1 MTFMEDIA
9 LCIIEDSINEENI
22 NKIIQLISNGTNCM
36 FDLIESLSGQ
46 LTSTLAEER
55 KKGINIL
62 RLVFKGLI
70 LKDKDTLSNDCI
82 KLLSCFVVNYLL
94 DWACIDDV
102 LDILTCI
109 VKTKSEVLRCT
120 HLNILEDD
128 KLFEEYS
135 FNPIVSINTGIKG
148 KVMNDGNSIKLCTK
162 ICTFHKFSNQYG
174 IDNVDKQEDLYK
186 MTLLFYIFTQI
197 IYIVPTRQLVYT
209 SRISVL
215 NILIIL
221 FENEEYITNIRRM
234 GPAAI
239 PAIIQHVQGE
249 KDPRVLILSFRLIKN
264 LLLKFEDIIKIYD
277 NIEVNKDKYV
287 LLDNYSKHD
296 YYKGLIP
303 EIIFDNKNLEDCEHL
318 EVNKIENN
326 SSLDLIYEENFD
338 IKNNNSSNILST
350 LISDVLLSY
359 FPLNFHPPANDIHK
373 ISPETL
379 KRLLFEAIT
388 STNLLQD
395 AIIKAIIELMDTQNL
410 VEDNIDINKFDVN
423 LIYEEFCFDNNYE
436 LENKKDSKLS
446 PVILGIEDEEVL
458 QDIKDILT
466 LYGINLIPN
475 IITKYINELFLF
487 IQQLLKRTIICNN
500 NICSLLFYII
510 GTLFKYQS
518 LDKDGDFILRNGIHK
533 YIILD
538 MINKLQNL
546 DNSTELDTFSLNL
559 INSCNLY
566 YNMFILIC
574 IENEFLDYLI
584 QNIINNVYVGK
595 SRIITL
601 RIISSLLYTHLIN
614 IYQSDN
620 NILLEINKNPI
631 FLKLCEFCKLSYL
644 NESDDYILLIYCL
657 CSLIIEY
664 NEIKYL
670 SNNSTNTNNI
680 MWFYDELKR
689 KWDNIDNLSKDNQ
702 SFIYAVTCILFI
714 QNEDISRD
722 FWLKYIKNKSIQFI
736 QSNYH
741 LIILKFIIYS
751 FYKSQNPP
759 VSIIK
764 SITNNIEEVILCNI
778 SESNNNDQIKY
789 CLIFL
794 KMIWNILNIYKCKN
808 IILDISINIDNWL
821 EHIFYHI
828 FPTLINNKLIE
839 KYQYDMDNSY
849 KDIKSINLNDN
860 FDYRK
865 YIWIIGN
872 LMSSLK
878 FINLSTSN
886 LIIKIIDYINNFKN
900 MLNDNELFF
909 IYRIFLFILLNGI
922 TDNNNLINLLD
933 KNIEIDHSIVN
944 ILEYCYNWLSDLEN
958 RGSEIKDF
966 KYIYINE
973 LEHLIINLIQFYLKY
988 NNNDINKI
996 QVIFQYK
1003 WNSKIIGISIRLI
1016 ELNTYINKQ
1025 NIKSEDEQ
1033 NLQFKYILDY
1043 TDQVCK
1049 LATSNNI
1056 NELYL
1061 ISSCLLY
1068 IIGANLPI
1076 IIKQD
1081 LTKSYLQIGNY
1092 YLNFN
1097 NINNQGHIRRF
1108 QNISDIFIYYKNLGD
1123 CIIEDIQLNFY
1134 NFMERLD
1141 HICDNINNLII
1152 PTSND
1157 NNDTIMDR
1165 IDILN
1170 NKKVDTDLENIW
1182 PLNINLTDLYSQINI
1197 NQTIIK
1203 SHYIK
1208 ISDIIISKII
1218 QTILYN
1224 NYKVNSLILIPIMAI
1239 FSNVSISLIL
1249 KYNNENILRYIFML
1263 SLFECSGLNTNN
1275 PNENSKLKI
1284 LLMDYTSKKFEND
1297 LDNNFDND
1305 EIIKLL
1311 DWQENKNCFSDIK
1324 FEELSDY
1331 FIYNLQTL
1339 SILIRFIYFVH
1350 KKNISFNSNINQDYS
1365 NNLDFIFN
1373 DLFIYGLLASHI
1385 IIYHPLPLV
1394 RLFSYLLIKQIFK
1407 FPGIFRIGIKNKIL
1421 NALFY
1426 LINNEKNKFLRNSA
1440 SILHCQL
1447 IIMEDS

>member
-22 NKIIQLISNGTNCM
+22 NKIVKLISNGTNCM

-46 LTSTLAEER
+46 LASTLAEER

-70 LKDKDTLSNDCI
+70 LKDTLSNDCI

-109 VKTKSEVLRCT
+109 IKTKSEVLRCT
-120 HLNILEDD
+120 YLNILEDD

-215 NILIIL
+215 NILIIF

-239 PAIIQHVQGE
+239 PAIIQHIQGE

-277 NIEVNKDKYV
+277 NIEVDKDKSA
-287 LLDNYSKHD
+287 LLDTCSKHD

-303 EIIFDNKNLEDCEHL
+303 EIVFDNKNLEDCEYL
-318 EVNKIENN
+318 EMNEIE
-326 SSLDLIYEENFD
+326 
-338 IKNNNSSNILST
+338 NNSSNILST

-373 ISPETL
+373 ISPKTL
-379 KRLLFEAIT
+379 KKLLFEAIT

-395 AIIKAIIELMDTQNL
+395 AIIKTIIELMDTQNL
-410 VEDNIDINKFDVN
+410 VEDNIYINKFDVN
-423 LIYEEFCFDNNYE
+423 FIYEEFCFDNYE

-446 PVILGIEDEEVL
+446 PVILGIEDEEIL

-546 DNSTELDTFSLNL
+546 DDSTELDPFSLNL

-584 QNIINNVYVGK
+584 QNIMNVGK

-601 RIISSLLYTHLIN
+601 RILSSLLYTHLIN

-664 NEIKYL
+664 N
-670 SNNSTNTNNI
+670 NNTNTNNI

-689 KWDNIDNLSKDNQ
+689 KWDNINHLSKDNQ
-702 SFIYAVTCILFI
+702 SFIYAITCILFI

-722 FWLKYIKNKSIQFI
+722 FWLEYIKNKSIQSI
-736 QSNYH
+736 QSNYN
-741 LIILKFIIYS
+741 LIILRFIIYS

-759 VSIIK
+759 ISIIK
-764 SITNNIEEVILCNI
+764 SVTNDIEEIILCDI
-778 SESNNNDQIKY
+778 SESNNNEQIKY

-808 IILDISINIDNWL
+808 IILNISINIDNWL

-839 KYQYDMDNSY
+839 KYQYDMNNSY
-849 KDIKSINLNDN
+849 KYIKSINLNDN

-872 LMSSLK
+872 LISSLK
-878 FINLSTSN
+878 FINLSTSD
-886 LIIKIIDYINNFKN
+886 LIIKIIDYINHFKN
-900 MLNDNELFF
+900 ILNDNELFF

-922 TDNNNLINLLD
+922 TDNNYLFNLLD

-944 ILEYCYNWLSDLEN
+944 ILEYCYNWLNDLEN
-958 RGSEIKDF
+958 IGSEIKDF
-966 KYIYINE
+966 KCIYKSE
-973 LEHLIINLIQFYLKY
+973 LEHLIINLIQFYFKY
-988 NNNDINKI
+988 NSNDINKI

-1025 NIKSEDEQ
+1025 NIKDEDEQ

-1061 ISSCLLY
+1061 ISCLLY
-1068 IIGANLPI
+1068 IIGGNLPI
-1076 IIKQD
+1076 IIKKD

-1097 NINNQGHIRRF
+1097 NINNEDYIRKF

-1134 NFMERLD
+1134 NFMDKLD
-1141 HICDNINNLII
+1141 HIYDNINNLII
-1152 PTSND
+1152 PTSN
-1157 NNDTIMDR
+1157 NNDKDTIMDK

-1170 NKKVDTDLENIW
+1170 NKEVDIDLENIW
-1182 PLNINLTDLYSQINI
+1182 PLNINLTDLCSQINI

-1203 SHYIK
+1203 SYYIK

-1224 NYKVNSLILIPIMAI
+1224 DYKVNSLILIPIMAI

-1263 SLFECSGLNTNN
+1263 SLLECSGLNTNN

-1284 LLMDYTSKKFEND
+1284 LLIDYTSKKFEND

-1324 FEELSDY
+1324 FEESSDY

-1350 KKNISFNSNINQDYS
+1350 KRNISFNSNINQDYS
-1365 NNLDFIFN
+1365 NNLDFICN

-1421 NALFY
+1421 SALSY

-1447 IIMEDS
+1447 IIMEDSL